1 MLGDSNQ
8 TPKLHFIDVEI
19 LIGELSRWF
28 DYSASTYLLFI
39 IAFLLLLSLGLRY
52 SAPFFYFI
60 LPPSLSIIPSTSF
73 LAYNSV
79 GSSQSNLL
87 INQPNQNLMESFCK
101 SPVVA
106 AAHTFSNLEHN
117 NQTVWQSQS
126 PSSLCQYLSVNSN
139 PLPVDT
145 ATHTSVKRGPC
156 QFIPLLIAILNM
168 KSTDLYNMGLIFCDS
183 CCLMVPRGFF
193 YRFWS

>member
-117 NQTVWQSQS
+117 NQTVWQLQS
-126 PSSLCQYLSVNSN
+126 PSTLCLWIVTRYQLIQRPTRPWSVGRAN
-139 PLPVDT
+139 LF
-145 ATHTSVKRGPC
+145 HC
-156 QFIPLLIAILNM
+156 LLL
-168 KSTDLYNMGLIFCDS
+168 
-183 CCLMVPRGFF
+183 
-193 YRFWS
+193 FWIWNRQICITWD